1 MGLLEATMKAGAPQS
16 FEFYDDKREFV
27 KHLNAMRNL
36 SNRYEIKQLRQIFDT
51 ITPSKGMTPVEYA
64 QWRNE
69 RDENLIYE
77 VKINGEWVAVPISES
92 QKQRSID
99 YYSECL
105 KDKRKAADEALES
118 SNFFAKR
125 GESEQAELW
134 LSTMQLSKDMA
145 RDYEEIIETLKNL

>member
-16 FEFYDDKREFV
+16 FEFYDDKREFG

-36 SNRYEIKQLRQIFDT
+36 SNRYEIKQLRQIFNT
-51 ITPSKGMTPVEYA
+51 MSPSNGMTPVEYA
-64 QWRNE
+64 QWRND
-69 RDENLIYE
+69 RDENLIIS
-77 VKINGEWVAVPISES
+77 VKVNGEWVAVPISES
-92 QKQRSID
+92 QKKRSIN

-105 KDKRKAADEALES
+105 IDKKKAADEALES

-145 RDYEEIIETLKNL
+145 RDYELIIETLKKI

>member
-1 MGLLEATMKAGAPQS
+1 MGLLETTMKTGAPQS
-16 FEFYDDKREFV
+16 FEFYDDNREFR
-27 KHLNAMRNL
+27 KHLIAMRNL

-51 ITPSKGMTPVEYA
+51 ISPSKGMTPVEYA

-77 VKINGEWVAVPISES
+77 VKINGEWVSVPISES
-92 QKQRSID
+92 QKQRSIE

-105 KDKRKAADEALES
+105 IDKQKAADEALES

-145 RDYEEIIETLKNL
+145 RDYEEIIETLKNI